1 MSTKR
6 PWQSR
11 TMWGGILMLLA
22 LILSAG
28 FGVDLT
34 PEDQAAFM
42 DKALAAVEASSG
54 LVGFILVLVG
64 RLFAVKD
71 ITL

>member
-1 MSTKR
+1 
-6 PWQSR
+6 
-11 TMWGGILMLLA
+11 MLLA

-34 PEDQAAFM
+34 PEDQATFI
-42 DKALAAVEASSG
+42 DKALATIEACSG
-54 LVGFILVLVG
+54 LAGFILVLYG
-64 RLFAVKD
+64 RITAVKD